1 MAAEKKPL
9 AIAIKEQYKD
19 ERVGYNNSAAPL
31 GQRDDLHLLAEQ
43 ALLSNNPNL
52 IRYFEKMPTIQEII
66 DFKGQLFIEKTA
78 K

>member
-1 MAAEKKPL
+1 MATDKKPL
-9 AIAIKEQYKD
+9 AIAIKEQYKE

-52 IRYFEKMPTIQEII
+52 LRFFEKIPTLQEITDYKAQI
-66 DFKGQLFIEKTA
+66 FLDKTA

>member
-1 MAAEKKPL
+1 MAADKKPL
-9 AIAIKEQYKD
+9 AIAIKDQYKD

-52 IRYFEKMPTIQEII
+52 LRFFDKIPSLQEII
-66 DFKGQLFIEKTA
+66 DYKGQIFIDKTA